1 MKNKVLALV
10 VTYNRKDL
18 LLECIEAL
26 LKQELTCDILVIDN
40 ASTDGTQDSL
50 SSFVTSG
57 QIDYINT
64 GENLGGAGG
73 FNFALKEGASRDYDY
88 FWLMDDDTI
97 AHPDTLQEFMNA
109 AQALDNRFGYLSSFA
124 KFTDGKPCQ
133 MNLQDVTKDW
143 YDGIEAYNGLVKI
156 ERATF
161 VSFFIKKETV
171 MTYGLPIKGFFI
183 WVDDTEYSL
192 RIAKHLPSY
201 LVQSSQITHKMQ
213 VNASTGW
220 RVFMNES
227 SDRVDRYFYN
237 VRNKFYVNKQDGF
250 LASVSYVAK
259 QVVLSLLLLFGSKH
273 YRFKKFAIVWK
284 GVFAGL
290 TFNPP
295 IEYLEEKK

>member
-18 LLECIEAL
+18 LLECVDAL
-26 LKQELTCDILVIDN
+26 LKQELACDILVIDN
-40 ASTDGTQDSL
+40 ASTDGTQEVL
-50 SSFVTSG
+50 SPFVMSG
-57 QIDYINT
+57 QIGYINT

-109 AQALDNRFGYLSSFA
+109 ANALDNHFGYLSSFA
-124 KFTDGKPCQ
+124 RFTDGKPCQ

-143 YDGIEAYNGLVKI
+143 YEGIEVYNGLVKI

-171 MTYGLPIKGFFI
+171 MAYGLPIKEFFI

-192 RIAKHLPSY
+192 RIAKHLPCY

-220 RVFMNES
+220 RIFMNEN

-237 VRNKFYVNKQDGF
+237 VRNKFYVNKQNGF
-250 LASVSYVAK
+250 LSSVSYLAK

>member
-1 MKNKVLALV
+1 MKKNVLALV

-18 LLECIEAL
+18 LLECVDAL
-26 LKQELTCDILVIDN
+26 LKQDLPCDVLVIDN
-40 ASTDGTQDSL
+40 ASTDGTQEAL
-50 SSFVTSG
+50 SSFVSSG

-109 AQALDNRFGYLSSFA
+109 ANALDNQFGYLSSFA

-133 MNLQDVTKDW
+133 MNLQDVSEDW
-143 YDGIEAYNGLVKI
+143 YEGIEAYNGLVKI

-171 MTYGLPIKGFFI
+171 IKYGLPIKEFFI

-192 RIAKHLPSY
+192 RIAKDLPSY

-237 VRNKFYVNKQDGF
+237 VRNKFYVHKQQGF
-250 LASVSYVAK
+250 LSSVAYLAR

-295 IEYLEEKK
+295 IEYVDQKK